1 MLVPAHRSVERHA
14 GAFPCLYSI
23 QNRPYMNL
31 PLLPERP
38 PQTLAIR
45 VGCALDYHVD
55 EPAPML
61 LMVQPRL
68 AAGQTAVAQHFHIDT
83 GVTVE
88 HLLDSH
94 GNQVLRMMLLPG
106 VNRLR
111 HDAVLFVR
119 SDAADPPAD
128 VAPGLLITASM
139 PMDVLR
145 YTLPSRFCESD
156 KLGARASELFGHQVP
171 GLATAQAICDWTHR
185 HLEYRYGSGDPSLS
199 ACEAMARGYGVCR
212 DFAHV
217 MVALCRALDIPARYV
232 AGYMPLFEAGDTD
245 IGLDFHAYVEAWIDG
260 GWRVF
265 DPRHNRPHVGR
276 VKIAHGMDAVDCAF
290 ATIYGQARTAYF
302 HVWSYPVDHQ
312 RVRIGDPVQMPVYAS
327 GGV

>member
-1 MLVPAHRSVERHA
+1 
-14 GAFPCLYSI
+14 
-23 QNRPYMNL
+23 MNL
-31 PLLPERP
+31 PLLPDRP

-45 VGCALDYHVD
+45 VGCALNSHVD

-68 AAGQTAVAQHFHIDT
+68 ATGQVLLAQQFSIDT
-83 GVTVE
+83 GVGVE
-88 HLLDSH
+88 HLHDAH
-94 GNQVLRMMLLPG
+94 GNLVLRLMLLPG
-106 VNRLR
+106 PNRLR
-111 HDAVLFVR
+111 HDAVLFVPDKVDELPTPLLAG
-119 SDAADPPAD
+119 SAISAA
-128 VAPGLLITASM
+128 VL

-156 KLGARASELFGHQVP
+156 KLGSRASDLFGHQVP

-185 HLEYRYGSGDPSLS
+185 NIEYRYGSGDSSLS
-199 ACEAMARGYGVCR
+199 ACDAMARGYGVCR

-232 AGYMPLFEAGDTD
+232 AGYMPLFEASDSD

-260 GWRVF
+260 AWHVF
-265 DPRHNRPHVGR
+265 DPRHNRAHVGR

-290 ATIYGQARTAYF
+290 ATIYGQASTAHF

-312 RVRIGDPVQMPVYAS
+312 RERVGDPVQMPVYDNDTT
-327 GGV
+327 GGATRD

>member
-1 MLVPAHRSVERHA
+1 
-14 GAFPCLYSI
+14 
-23 QNRPYMNL
+23 MNS
-31 PLLPERP
+31 PLLPDLP
-38 PQTLAIR
+38 PHTLAIR
-45 VGCALDYHVD
+45 VGCALHYHVD
-55 EPAPML
+55 EPAPVL

-68 AAGQTAVAQHFHIDT
+68 AAGQVMVTQQFEIDT
-83 GVTVE
+83 GVQIE
-88 HLLDSH
+88 QLHDSH
-94 GNQVLRMMLLPG
+94 GNQLLRLMLLPG
-106 VNRLR
+106 LNRLR
-111 HDAVLFVR
+111 HDAVLFVP
-119 SDAADPPAD
+119 DNDNAAGLPIAGPAIM
-128 VAPGLLITASM
+128 AASL

-171 GLATAQAICDWTHR
+171 GLATAHAICDWTHR
-185 HLEYRYGSGDPSLS
+185 NIEYRYGSGDASLS
-199 ACEAMARGYGVCR
+199 ACDAMARGYGVCR

-260 GWRVF
+260 GWQVF

-290 ATIYGQARTAYF
+290 ATIYGQASTVHF
-302 HVWSYPVDHQ
+302 HVWSYPVDHLRE
-312 RVRIGDPVQMPVYAS
+312 RVGDPVQMPVYAA
-327 GGV
+327 

>member
-1 MLVPAHRSVERHA
+1 
-14 GAFPCLYSI
+14 
-23 QNRPYMNL
+23 MNL
-31 PLLPERP
+31 PLLPDRP

-45 VGCALDYHVD
+45 VGCALNYHVV

-68 AAGQTAVAQHFHIDT
+68 TAGQVLVAQQFSIDT
-83 GVTVE
+83 GVEVE
-88 HLLDSH
+88 QMHDAH
-94 GNQVLRMMLLPG
+94 GNPVMRLMLLPG
-106 VNRLR
+106 ANQLRL
-111 HDAVLFVR
+111 DAVLFVP
-119 SDAADPPAD
+119 DYVNTL
-128 VAPGLLITASM
+128 VAPLLAGPGIAAAVL
-139 PMDVLR
+139 PLDVLR

-156 KLGARASELFGHQVP
+156 TLGARASDLFGHHVP

-185 HLEYRYGSGDPSLS
+185 NIEYRYGSGNPSLS
-199 ACEAMARGYGVCR
+199 ACDAMERGYGVCR

-232 AGYMPLFEAGDTD
+232 AGYMPLFEAGDSD

-260 GWRVF
+260 AWHVF

-290 ATIYGQARTAYF
+290 ATIYGQASTAHF

-312 RVRIGDPVQMPVYAS
+312 RERVGDQVQMPVYDVDTA
-327 GGV
+327 GGAVPDQ

>member
-1 MLVPAHRSVERHA
+1 
-14 GAFPCLYSI
+14 
-23 QNRPYMNL
+23 MNL
-31 PLLPERP
+31 PLLPDRP
-38 PQTLAIR
+38 PRTLAIR
-45 VGCALDYHVD
+45 VGCALNYHVV
-55 EPAPML
+55 EPAPIL

-68 AAGQTAVAQHFHIDT
+68 AVGQVLVARQFSIDT
-83 GVTVE
+83 GVEVE
-88 HLLDSH
+88 ELHDSH
-94 GNQVLRMMLLPG
+94 GNPVLRLMLLPG

-111 HDAVLFVR
+111 HDAVLFVP
-119 SDAADPPAD
+119 DGVNDLPDPLLAGPAIMAA
-128 VAPGLLITASM
+128 VL

-156 KLGARASELFGHQVP
+156 KLGARASDLFGHQVP

-185 HLEYRYGSGDPSLS
+185 NIEYRYGSGNPSLS
-199 ACEAMARGYGVCR
+199 ACDAMARGYGVCR

-232 AGYMPLFEAGDTD
+232 AGYMPLFEASDSD

-260 GWRVF
+260 AWHVF

-290 ATIYGQARTAYF
+290 ATIYGQASTVHF
-302 HVWSYPVDHQ
+302 HVWSYPVDHHSE
-312 RVRIGDPVQMPVYAS
+312 RVGDLVQMPVYDSDTPVGSAKDE
-327 GGV
+327 

>member
-1 MLVPAHRSVERHA
+1 
-14 GAFPCLYSI
+14 
-23 QNRPYMNL
+23 MNL
-31 PLLPERP
+31 PLLPDLP
-38 PQTLAIR
+38 PHTLAIR
-45 VGCALDYHVD
+45 IGCALHYDVD

-68 AAGQTAVAQHFHIDT
+68 ATGQELVAQQFSIDT
-83 GVTVE
+83 GVE
-88 HLLDSH
+88 IEQLRDSH
-94 GNQVLRMMLLPG
+94 GNHPLRMMLLPG
-106 VNRLR
+106 ANRLQ
-111 HDAVLFVR
+111 HDAVLFVSAEAR
-119 SDAADPPAD
+119 DTTIRPLHEPVFTAAT
-128 VAPGLLITASM
+128 L

-156 KLGARASELFGHQVP
+156 KLGARASELFGHHVP
-171 GLATAQAICDWTHR
+171 GLATARAICEWTHR

-199 ACEAMARGYGVCR
+199 ACGAIERGYGVCR

-232 AGYMPLFEAGDTD
+232 AGYMPLFQADDSD

-260 GWRVF
+260 GWQVF

-290 ATIYGQARTAYF
+290 ATIYGQASTAYF
-302 HVWSYPVDHQ
+302 QVWSYPVDHQ
-312 RVRIGDPVQMPVYAS
+312 RERVGDPVQMPDYAAGAASAAGVGES
-327 GGV
+327 GS

>member
-1 MLVPAHRSVERHA
+1 
-14 GAFPCLYSI
+14 
-23 QNRPYMNL
+23 MNM
-31 PLLPERP
+31 PLLPDRP

-45 VGCALDYHVD
+45 VGCALDYHVV

-68 AAGQTAVAQHFHIDT
+68 AAGQVLVAQQFSIDT
-83 GVTVE
+83 GVEIEQLV
-88 HLLDSH
+88 DSH
-94 GNQVLRMMLLPG
+94 GNAVLRMMLLPG
-106 VNRLR
+106 ANRLR

-119 SDAADPPAD
+119 DEAADSAIASLPGPAIM
-128 VAPGLLITASM
+128 AATL
-139 PMDVLR
+139 PMEVLR

-156 KLGARASELFGHQVP
+156 KLGARASQLFGHHVP
-171 GLATAQAICDWTHR
+171 GLATAHAICDWTHR

-232 AGYMPLFEAGDTD
+232 AGYMPLFEAGDSD

-260 GWRVF
+260 GWHVF

-290 ATIYGQARTAYF
+290 ATIFGQASTTYF

-312 RVRIGDPVQMPVYAS
+312 RERVGDPVQMPDYQAAAAHAVN
-327 GGV
+327 

>member
-1 MLVPAHRSVERHA
+1 
-14 GAFPCLYSI
+14 
-23 QNRPYMNL
+23 MNL
-31 PLLPERP
+31 PLLPDRP
-38 PQTLAIR
+38 PRTLAIR

-55 EPAPML
+55 APAPML

-68 AAGQTAVAQHFHIDT
+68 APGQAVVTQHFGVDT
-83 GVTVE
+83 GVAVD
-88 HLLDSH
+88 HQLDSH
-94 GNQVLRMMLLPG
+94 GNRVLRLMLLPG

-119 SDAADPPAD
+119 DDADQPTAEAL
-128 VAPGLLITASM
+128 PGTLIAAAAM

-156 KLGARASELFGHQVP
+156 KLGSRASALFGYQAP

-199 ACEAMARGYGVCR
+199 ACDAIARGYGVCR

-217 MVALCRALDIPARYV
+217 MVALCRALDIPARYA
-232 AGYMPLFEAGDTD
+232 AGYMPLLEAGDTD
-245 IGLDFHAYVEAWIDG
+245 IGLDFHAYVEAWVDG
-260 GWRVF
+260 CWHVF
-265 DPRHNRPHVGR
+265 DPRHNRAHVGR

-290 ATIYGQARTAYF
+290 ATIYGQARTTHF

-312 RVRIGDPVQMPVYAS
+312 CERVGDPVQMPDYDA